1 MLDAADVNAVFQSYG
16 RCCRK
21 ERFFEDF
28 YEIFFNSSDDI
39 KAMFKDVDMA
49 QQYHLLRAGLLWLIM
64 HARGASDSKLRQLGG
79 SHDRT
84 GYNVRPEMYNIWLR
98 SLLLAVRNHDPEFE
112 TELAEQWRRVLTP
125 GIDIIRGAY

>member
-1 MLDAADVNAVFQSYG
+1 MVDAADVNAVFQSYG

-28 YEIFFNSSDDI
+28 YEIFFNSSDAI
-39 KAMFKDVDMA
+39 KVMFKDVDMA

-79 SHDRT
+79 SHSRA
-84 GYNVRPEMYNIWLR
+84 GYNVRPEMYNVWLH
-98 SLLLAVRNHDPEFE
+98 SLLVAVRNHDPEFE